1 MNVNVS
7 IGGGQKMALTGAVLV
22 YRGGTDAFAVWH
34 PAKPGPGGGA
44 PYLGEAES
52 LTTEFLRT
60 LAAGLGTY
68 ISPEILPANVLVRTS
83 ELLVWWT
90 PAQYRTLFFGEQSEA
105 GKDLSGKR
113 YPVPP
118 LVFKVSGGSLWVR
131 ALEKNERPTAIAKL
145 RTAPFWNGN
154 DAGQICIGT
163 MRVPESSGVEAM
175 EGWER
180 GFFQSEFTHAYGAA
194 RLTSFPGGFLDLC
207 QHLVG
212 SRKPFPVEY
221 LTDARETLRQ
231 FVERR

>member
-1 MNVNVS
+1 M
-7 IGGGQKMALTGAVLV
+7 
-22 YRGGTDAFAVWH
+22 
-34 PAKPGPGGGA
+34 
-44 PYLGEAES
+44 
-52 LTTEFLRT
+52 
-60 LAAGLGTY
+60 
-68 ISPEILPANVLVRTS
+68 
-83 ELLVWWT
+83 
-90 PAQYRTLFFGEQSEA
+90 
-105 GKDLSGKR
+105 
-113 YPVPP
+113 PP

-180 GFFQSEFTHAYGAA
+180 GFFQSEFTHAYGGA
-194 RLTSFPGGFLDLC
+194 RLTSFPGGFLDLYR
-207 QHLVG
+207 HLVG